1 MKIWRLG
8 TAENGLIDIPHEI
21 QHAVNHGVESAINRG
36 ILLRYPMVNVDVC
49 LSKLICSANVPLPY
63 ISNAAFICTMN
74 ALSKAECV
82 VIQPVMKLEVHIFLF
97 VFTHFSLEA

>member
-1 MKIWRLG
+1 
-8 TAENGLIDIPHEI
+8 
-21 QHAVNHGVESAINRG
+21 
-36 ILLRYPMVNVDVC
+36 MVNVDVC
-49 LSKLICSANVPLPY
+49 LNKLICSANVPLPY

-97 VFTHFSLEA
+97 VSRIIAYNSLKFVNITMFYLNDSRFDCHRNILPECIRT